1 MSAKETLMLIDV
13 YSLLNRA
20 FYGMAGRNRL
30 TAPDGLPTGALF
42 AFLNMLSKYR
52 DEIRPTHVV
61 SALDMPGETF
71 RHRKFD
77 EYKKGRSPM
86 PDDLARQVPVAREML
101 EYLGF
106 QPVGMT
112 DYEADDLIGTLS
124 QIGEARGMS
133 VKILTGDRDTLQLIS
148 DNTSVV
154 LLTTK
159 RDGSES
165 EVITPD
171 VMMDEYNLS
180 PSQWVDVK
188 GLMGDASDNIPG
200 IRGVGQKTAI
210 KLIQEY
216 GSIDGVYENLGDMK
230 GALLGNLTVGEQMA
244 KLSRELSVICRSVPL
259 EGVDELLSTDIDN
272 AMDREALAQLLTR
285 LNFRSFLERFNL
297 TSPVTGTA
305 REDLKVMADRIRVCA
320 SIDEWLPTLADDDTV
335 AFMLPGNGGDG
346 LLLTRQSCFH
356 FSDPLPILHLIE
368 QCRNT
373 FVTWD
378 FKRQLRKN
386 GLSSPARAVF
396 DVMIASY
403 LLNELGRADDIN
415 FALRA
420 SLGDAYQ
427 PYEDSDLPLLKDLN
441 AERKRLCLL
450 LLQSME
456 LQTDRLDDRG
466 VSSLAQVEMGLVN
479 VLADMEHAGVLVD
492 IEALETESSSMLEEI
507 ESLERSI
514 YLEAGKEFNINSP
527 QQLSEVLYEDL
538 GLPTGR
544 KSSSGQFSTAADE
557 LERLRGFHPII
568 DSIFE
573 YRELTKLRG
582 TFLEGL
588 KKEIDS
594 DGRIRT
600 TYNQALT
607 TTGRLS
613 SSNPNL
619 QNIPIR
625 TDRGKRIRELFIAS
639 PGYVLIGA
647 DYSQIELRLLAHLSG
662 DKNLS
667 DAFNEGRDVHRVT
680 ASALF
685 GKSEQD
691 ITAHERSVAKTVNFS
706 ITYGISDFGLSRD
719 LGIPI
724 SHARRLINRYHDKY
738 PQVDAWL
745 NLQGE
750 VAKEQGY
757 VETLFHRRRYLPELQ
772 SQNRNLYNFGIRA
785 AMNAPV
791 QGTAADLIKIA
802 MVNISRLLKNNK
814 IEARLI
820 LQVHDELIIE
830 ASEKDKDCVISLLR
844 EVMEQAM
851 ELSVPLI
858 ADAKAGYT
866 WGELS

>member
-1 MSAKETLMLIDV
+1 MLIDV

-52 DEIRPTHVV
+52 DELRPTHVV

-200 IRGVGQKTAI
+200 VRGVGQKTAI

-230 GALLGNLTVGEQMA
+230 GALLGNLTVGEEMA

-320 SIDEWLPTLADDDTV
+320 SIDKWLPTLADDDTV

-427 PYEDSDLPLLKDLN
+427 PYEDNDLPLLKDLN

>member
-52 DEIRPTHVV
+52 DELRPTHVV

-200 IRGVGQKTAI
+200 VRGVGQKTAI

-230 GALLGNLTVGEQMA
+230 GALLGNLTVGEEMA

-259 EGVDELLSTDIDN
+259 EGVDELLSTDIDD

-802 MVNISRLLKNNK
+802 MVNVSRLLKNNK

>member
-1 MSAKETLMLIDV
+1 VSAKETLMLIDV

-52 DEIRPTHVV
+52 DELRPTHVV

-200 IRGVGQKTAI
+200 VRGVGQKTAI

-466 VSSLAQVEMGLVN
+466 VSPLAQVEMELVN
-479 VLADMEHAGVLVD
+479 VLADMEHVGVLVD

-527 QQLSEVLYEDL
+527 QQQSGDIGHGNFNQVGRRPLDRCIHGRSDAEVVEISVLRLKLRQIAASMEERLHITLLFSNFSLKIQPSVHLWVFIMVTVD
-538 GLPTGR
+538 
-544 KSSSGQFSTAADE
+544 KSSRMRNGNPKIARQS
-557 LERLRGFHPII
+557 
-568 DSIFE
+568 
-573 YRELTKLRG
+573 
-582 TFLEGL
+582 
-588 KKEIDS
+588 EIGDAVCNAEINRFGDASLMCS
-594 DGRIRT
+594 DILF
-600 TYNQALT
+600 AL
-607 TTGRLS
+607 
-613 SSNPNL
+613 P
-619 QNIPIR
+619 
-625 TDRGKRIRELFIAS
+625 K
-639 PGYVLIGA
+639 
-647 DYSQIELRLLAHLSG
+647 
-662 DKNLS
+662 
-667 DAFNEGRDVHRVT
+667 EGRC
-680 ASALF
+680 
-685 GKSEQD
+685 
-691 ITAHERSVAKTVNFS
+691 
-706 ITYGISDFGLSRD
+706 
-719 LGIPI
+719 
-724 SHARRLINRYHDKY
+724 SHA
-738 PQVDAWL
+738 VD
-745 NLQGE
+745 
-750 VAKEQGY
+750 VAP
-757 VETLFHRRRYLPELQ
+757 F
-772 SQNRNLYNFGIRA
+772 
-785 AMNAPV
+785 
-791 QGTAADLIKIA
+791 
-802 MVNISRLLKNNK
+802 
-814 IEARLI
+814 IECI
-820 LQVHDELIIE
+820 
-830 ASEKDKDCVISLLR
+830 
-844 EVMEQAM
+844 
-851 ELSVPLI
+851 
-858 ADAKAGYT
+858 
-866 WGELS
+866 

>member
-1 MSAKETLMLIDV
+1 VSAKETLMLIDV

-52 DEIRPTHVV
+52 DELRPTHVV

-148 DNTSVV
+148 DKTSVV

-200 IRGVGQKTAI
+200 VRGVGQKTAI

-466 VSSLAQVEMGLVN
+466 VSPLAQVEMELVN
-479 VLADMEHAGVLVD
+479 VLADLEHVGVLVD

-802 MVNISRLLKNNK
+802 MANVSRLLKNNK

>member
-1 MSAKETLMLIDV
+1 MTAKETLMLIDV
-13 YSLLNRA
+13 HSLLNRA

-52 DEIRPTHVV
+52 DELRPTHVV

-200 IRGVGQKTAI
+200 VRGIGQKTAI

-230 GALLGNLTVGEQMA
+230 GALLGNLTVGEEMA

-259 EGVDELLSTDIDN
+259 EGVDELLSTDIDD

-320 SIDEWLPTLADDDTV
+320 SIDKWLPTLADDDTV

-427 PYEDSDLPLLKDLN
+427 PYEDNDLPLLKDLN

-802 MVNISRLLKNNK
+802 MVNVSRLLKNNK

>member
-1 MSAKETLMLIDV
+1 MLIDV
-13 YSLLNRA
+13 HSLLNRA

-52 DEIRPTHVV
+52 DELRPTHVV
-61 SALDMPGETF
+61 SALDMPGKTF

-230 GALLGNLTVGEQMA
+230 GALLGNLTVGEEMA

-259 EGVDELLSTDIDN
+259 EGVDELLSTDIDD

-320 SIDEWLPTLADDDTV
+320 SIDKWLPTLADDDTV

-356 FSDPLPILHLIE
+356 FSDPLPILHFIE

-427 PYEDSDLPLLKDLN
+427 PYEDNDLPLLKDLN

>member
-52 DEIRPTHVV
+52 DELRPTHVV

-200 IRGVGQKTAI
+200 VRGVGQKTAI

-259 EGVDELLSTDIDN
+259 EGVDELLSTDIDS

-466 VSSLAQVEMGLVN
+466 VSPLAQVEMELVN

-507 ESLERSI
+507 ESLERAI

-802 MVNISRLLKNNK
+802 MVNVSRLLKNNK

-830 ASEKDKDCVISLLR
+830 ASEKDKDYVISLLR

>member
-1 MSAKETLMLIDV
+1 
-13 YSLLNRA
+13 
-20 FYGMAGRNRL
+20 
-30 TAPDGLPTGALF
+30 
-42 AFLNMLSKYR
+42 
-52 DEIRPTHVV
+52 
-61 SALDMPGETF
+61 
-71 RHRKFD
+71 
-77 EYKKGRSPM
+77 M

-200 IRGVGQKTAI
+200 VRGVGQKTAI

-415 FALRA
+415 FALNGSTCITLTQFSPRVTGLCVCNQRNRKLHRLFHHFAQERDDAILVLFTRFDNQFVMNLQDKSRFYFIIFQQSGDIGHGNFNQVGRRPLDRCIHGRSDAEVVEISVLRLKLRQIAASMEERLHITLLFSNFSLKIQPSVHLWVFIMVTVDKSSRMRNGNPKIARQSEIGDAVCNAEINRFGDA
-420 SLGDAYQ
+420 SLMC
-427 PYEDSDLPLLKDLN
+427 SDILFALPK
-441 AERKRLCLL
+441 
-450 LLQSME
+450 
-456 LQTDRLDDRG
+456 
-466 VSSLAQVEMGLVN
+466 
-479 VLADMEHAGVLVD
+479 
-492 IEALETESSSMLEEI
+492 
-507 ESLERSI
+507 
-514 YLEAGKEFNINSP
+514 
-527 QQLSEVLYEDL
+527 
-538 GLPTGR
+538 
-544 KSSSGQFSTAADE
+544 
-557 LERLRGFHPII
+557 
-568 DSIFE
+568 
-573 YRELTKLRG
+573 
-582 TFLEGL
+582 
-588 KKEIDS
+588 
-594 DGRIRT
+594 
-600 TYNQALT
+600 
-607 TTGRLS
+607 
-613 SSNPNL
+613 
-619 QNIPIR
+619 
-625 TDRGKRIRELFIAS
+625 
-639 PGYVLIGA
+639 
-647 DYSQIELRLLAHLSG
+647 
-662 DKNLS
+662 
-667 DAFNEGRDVHRVT
+667 EGRC
-680 ASALF
+680 
-685 GKSEQD
+685 
-691 ITAHERSVAKTVNFS
+691 
-706 ITYGISDFGLSRD
+706 
-719 LGIPI
+719 
-724 SHARRLINRYHDKY
+724 SHA
-738 PQVDAWL
+738 VD
-745 NLQGE
+745 
-750 VAKEQGY
+750 VAP
-757 VETLFHRRRYLPELQ
+757 F
-772 SQNRNLYNFGIRA
+772 
-785 AMNAPV
+785 
-791 QGTAADLIKIA
+791 
-802 MVNISRLLKNNK
+802 
-814 IEARLI
+814 IECI
-820 LQVHDELIIE
+820 
-830 ASEKDKDCVISLLR
+830 
-844 EVMEQAM
+844 
-851 ELSVPLI
+851 
-858 ADAKAGYT
+858 
-866 WGELS
+866 

>member
-1 MSAKETLMLIDV
+1 
-13 YSLLNRA
+13 
-20 FYGMAGRNRL
+20 
-30 TAPDGLPTGALF
+30 
-42 AFLNMLSKYR
+42 
-52 DEIRPTHVV
+52 
-61 SALDMPGETF
+61 
-71 RHRKFD
+71 
-77 EYKKGRSPM
+77 M

-230 GALLGNLTVGEQMA
+230 GALLGNLTVGEEMA

-259 EGVDELLSTDIDN
+259 EGVDELLSTDIDD

-427 PYEDSDLPLLKDLN
+427 PYEDNDLPLLKDLN

-802 MVNISRLLKNNK
+802 MVNVSRLLKNNK

>member
-1 MSAKETLMLIDV
+1 MASKKILMLIDV
-13 YSLLNRA
+13 HSLLNRA

-42 AFLNMLSKYR
+42 AFLNMLLKYK
-52 DEIRPTHVV
+52 EEFQPTHVV
-61 SALDMPGETF
+61 SAMDMPGETF
-71 RHRKFD
+71 RHRQFD

-86 PDDLARQVPVAREML
+86 PDDLARQVPIAREL
-101 EYLGF
+101 LDCLGF
-106 QPVGMT
+106 QPVGLH
-112 DYEADDLIGTLS
+112 DYEADDLIGTLAR
-124 QIGEARGMS
+124 IGEDRGMR
-133 VKILTGDRDTLQLIS
+133 VYILTGDRDALQLVS
-148 DNTSVV
+148 DDTSVV

-165 EVITPD
+165 EIITPES
-171 VMMDEYNLS
+171 MMKEYGL
-180 PSQWVDVK
+180 PPAQWIEVK

-200 IRGVGQKTAI
+200 VRGVGQKTALR
-210 KLIQEY
+210 LIREY
-216 GSIDGVYENLGDMK
+216 GSIDNVYEHLGDMK
-230 GALLGNLTVGEQMA
+230 GALLKNLTAGEESA
-244 KLSRELSVICRSVPL
+244 KLSRELSVICRDVPL
-259 EGVDELLSTDIDN
+259 EEADMLLASDVDS
-272 AMDREALAQLLTR
+272 AVDREALALLLTR
-285 LNFRSFLERFNL
+285 LKFRSFLERFNL
-297 TSPVTGTA
+297 SSA
-305 REDLKVMADRIRVCA
+305 ESEAAEESLRDRADRIPIFD
-320 SIDEWLPTLADDDTV
+320 SINEWSEKVAPDVPV
-335 AFMLPGNGGDG
+335 AFLLPSDG
-346 LLLTRQSCFH
+346 ADGILITNQACLFVSEAF
-356 FSDPLPILHLIE
+356 PIVQLIDQRE
-368 QCRNT
+368 NA

-386 GLSSPARAVF
+386 DVKAPHRPVV

-403 LLNELGRADDIN
+403 LLNELGRTDDIE

-420 SLGDAYQ
+420 SLGDAFQ
-427 PYEDSDLPLLKDLN
+427 PYEDDSLPLLKDRN
-441 AERKRLCLL
+441 AENKRLCLL
-450 LLQSME
+450 LLDVAEKQQNQLVERDVTVLADIEME
-456 LQTDRLDDRG
+456 
-466 VSSLAQVEMGLVN
+466 LVN
-479 VLADMEHAGVLVD
+479 VLADMERTGVLID
-492 IEALETESSSMLEEI
+492 LDALEAESASMLSEI
-507 ESLERSI
+507 ESLEQSI
-514 YLEAGKEFNINSP
+514 YRDAGKEFNINSP
-527 QQLSEVLYEDL
+527 QQLAEVLYEEM

-544 KSSSGQFSTAADE
+544 KSSKGQYSTAADE

-568 DSIFE
+568 ESIIEF
-573 YRELTKLRG
+573 RELTKLRG

-625 TDRGKRIRELFIAS
+625 TERGKRIREFFIAS

-685 GKSEQD
+685 GKRESD
-691 ITAHERSVAKTVNFS
+691 ITADERGTAKTVNFS

-719 LGIPI
+719 LNIPI
-724 SHARRLINRYHDKY
+724 PNARRLIKRYHDQY
-738 PQVDAWL
+738 PQVEAWL
-745 NLQGE
+745 DLQGE
-750 VAKEQGY
+750 LAKERGY
-757 VETLFHRRRYLPELQ
+757 VETLFRRRRYLPELQ
-772 SQNRNLYNFGIRA
+772 SQNRNIYNFGIRA

-802 MVNISRLLKNNK
+802 MVRVRRLLKDENLN
-814 IEARLI
+814 ARLI
-820 LQVHDELIIE
+820 LQVHDELILE
-830 ASEKDKDCVISLLR
+830 SSEDDRERVMTLLR
-844 EVMEQAM
+844 DVMEQAM

-858 ADAKAGYT
+858 AEAKAGRT
-866 WGELS
+866 WGDLS

>member
-200 IRGVGQKTAI
+200 VRGVGQKTAI

-230 GALLGNLTVGEQMA
+230 GALLGNLTVGEEMA

-259 EGVDELLSTDIDN
+259 EGVDELLSTDIDD

-305 REDLKVMADRIRVCA
+305 REDLKVIADRIRLCA

>member
-52 DEIRPTHVV
+52 DELRPTHVV

-200 IRGVGQKTAI
+200 VRGIGQKTAI

-230 GALLGNLTVGEQMA
+230 GALLGNLTVGEEMA

-259 EGVDELLSTDIDN
+259 EGVDELLSTDIDD

-320 SIDEWLPTLADDDTV
+320 SIDKWLPTLADDDTV

-427 PYEDSDLPLLKDLN
+427 PYEDNDLPLLKDLN

>member
-1 MSAKETLMLIDV
+1 MTAKETLMLIDV
-13 YSLLNRA
+13 HSLLNRA

-52 DEIRPTHVV
+52 DELRPTHVV
-61 SALDMPGETF
+61 SALDMPGKTF

-230 GALLGNLTVGEQMA
+230 GALLGNLTVGEEKA

-259 EGVDELLSTDIDN
+259 EGVDELLSTDIDD

-320 SIDEWLPTLADDDTV
+320 SIDKWLPTLADDDTV

-427 PYEDSDLPLLKDLN
+427 PYEDNDLPLLKDLN

>member
-1 MSAKETLMLIDV
+1 MTAKETLMLIDV
-13 YSLLNRA
+13 HSLLNRA

-52 DEIRPTHVV
+52 DELRPTHVV
-61 SALDMPGETF
+61 SALDMPGKTF

-230 GALLGNLTVGEQMA
+230 GALLGNLTVGEEMA

-259 EGVDELLSTDIDN
+259 EGVDELLSTDIDD

-320 SIDEWLPTLADDDTV
+320 SIDKWLPTLADDDTV

-427 PYEDSDLPLLKDLN
+427 PYEDNDLPLLKDLN

>member
-1 MSAKETLMLIDV
+1 MTAKETLMLIDV
-13 YSLLNRA
+13 HSLLNRA

-52 DEIRPTHVV
+52 DELRPTHVV
-61 SALDMPGETF
+61 SALDMPGKTF

-230 GALLGNLTVGEQMA
+230 GALLGNLTVGEEKA

-259 EGVDELLSTDIDN
+259 EGVDELLSTDIDD

-320 SIDEWLPTLADDDTV
+320 SIDKWLPTLADDDTV

>member
-52 DEIRPTHVV
+52 DELRPTHVV

-200 IRGVGQKTAI
+200 VRGVGQKTAI

-230 GALLGNLTVGEQMA
+230 GALLGNLTVGEEMA

-259 EGVDELLSTDIDN
+259 EGVDELLSTDIDD

-305 REDLKVMADRIRVCA
+305 REDLKVIADRIRLCA

>member
-1 MSAKETLMLIDV
+1 MSAKETLLLVDV
-13 YSLLNRA
+13 HSLLNRA

-52 DEIRPTHVV
+52 DEFKPTHAV
-61 SALDMPGETF
+61 SAMDMPGETF

-77 EYKKGRSPM
+77 EYKLGRSPM
-86 PDDLARQVPVAREML
+86 PDDLARQVPVARDML

-124 QIGEARGMS
+124 LIGEERGMS
-133 VKILTGDRDTLQLIS
+133 VIILTGDRDTLQLIS

-171 VMMDEYNLS
+171 VMMAKYNIS
-180 PSQWVDVK
+180 PAQWVDVK
-188 GLMGDASDNIPG
+188 GLMGDSSDNIPG
-200 IRGVGQKTAI
+200 VRGVGQKTAL

-230 GALLGNLTVGEQMA
+230 GALLGNLTVGKEMA

-259 EGVDELLSTDIDN
+259 EGVDDLLSTDIDE
-272 AMDREALAQLLTR
+272 AMDGEALAQLLTR
-285 LNFRSFLERFNL
+285 LNFRSFFERFNL
-297 TSPVTGTA
+297 TSPEIRTA
-305 REDLKVMADRIRVCA
+305 QEDLNVTTDRIRACA
-320 SIDEWLPTLADDDTV
+320 SIEEWMTTLTDDDAV
-335 AFMLPGNGGDG
+335 AFMLPGNNGDG
-346 LLLTRQSCFH
+346 LLLTKQSCFY
-356 FSDPLPILHLIE
+356 FSDSLPILHLIDHCE
-368 QCRNT
+368 NT

-386 GLSSPARAVF
+386 SLSAPARSVF

-403 LLNELGRADDIN
+403 LLNELGRADDID
-415 FALRA
+415 FALRS

-427 PYEDSDLPLLKDLN
+427 PYEDHDLPLLKDLN

-450 LLQSME
+450 LLKSME
-456 LQTDRLDDRG
+456 LQTDRLHERG
-466 VSSLAQVEMGLVN
+466 VSFLAQVEMRLVN
-479 VLADMEHAGVLVD
+479 VLADMEHAGILVD
-492 IEALETESSSMLEEI
+492 IEALESESSSMLEEI

-514 YLEAGKEFNINSP
+514 YRDAGKEFNINSP

-544 KSSSGQFSTAADE
+544 RSSSGQFSTDADE

-573 YRELTKLRG
+573 FRELTKLRG

-667 DAFNEGRDVHRVT
+667 DAFNEGRDIHRVT

-691 ITAHERSVAKTVNFS
+691 VTSHERSVAKTVNFS

-724 SHARRLINRYHDKY
+724 SHASRLIKRYHDKY
-738 PQVDAWL
+738 PQVEAWL
-745 NLQGE
+745 KLQGE
-750 VAKEQGY
+750 VAKELGY

-791 QGTAADLIKIA
+791 QGTAADLVKIA
-802 MVNISRLLKNNK
+802 MVNVSRLMKEKKLD
-814 IEARLI
+814 ARLI

-830 ASEKDKDCVISLLR
+830 ASESDKECVISLLR
-844 EVMEQAM
+844 EAMEQAM

-866 WGELS
+866 WGDLS

>member
-1 MSAKETLMLIDV
+1 MLIDV
-13 YSLLNRA
+13 HSLLNRA

-52 DEIRPTHVV
+52 DELRPTHVV
-61 SALDMPGETF
+61 SALDMPGKTF

-230 GALLGNLTVGEQMA
+230 GALLGNLTVGEEMA

-259 EGVDELLSTDIDN
+259 EGVDELLSTDIDD

-320 SIDEWLPTLADDDTV
+320 SIDKWLPTLADDDTV

-427 PYEDSDLPLLKDLN
+427 PYEDNDLPLLKDLN

>member
-1 MSAKETLMLIDV
+1 MLIDV

-52 DEIRPTHVV
+52 DELRPTHVV

-106 QPVGMT
+106 QPVGMA

-230 GALLGNLTVGEQMA
+230 GALLGNLTVGEEMA

-259 EGVDELLSTDIDN
+259 EGVDELLSTDIDD

-320 SIDEWLPTLADDDTV
+320 SIDEWLPTLADNDTV

-427 PYEDSDLPLLKDLN
+427 PYEDNDLPLLKDLN

-492 IEALETESSSMLEEI
+492 IEALESESSSMLEEI

>member
-1 MSAKETLMLIDV
+1 MLIDV
-13 YSLLNRA
+13 HSLLNRA

-52 DEIRPTHVV
+52 DELRPTHVV

-200 IRGVGQKTAI
+200 VRGVGQKTAI

-427 PYEDSDLPLLKDLN
+427 PYEDNDLPLLKDLN

>member
-1 MSAKETLMLIDV
+1 MTAKETLMLIDV
-13 YSLLNRA
+13 HSLLNRA

-52 DEIRPTHVV
+52 DELRPTHVV
-61 SALDMPGETF
+61 SALDMPGKTF

-200 IRGVGQKTAI
+200 VRGVGQKTAI

-230 GALLGNLTVGEQMA
+230 GALLGNLTVGEEMA

-259 EGVDELLSTDIDN
+259 EGVDELLSTDIDD

-320 SIDEWLPTLADDDTV
+320 SIDKWLPTLADDDTV

-427 PYEDSDLPLLKDLN
+427 PYEDNDLPLLKDLN

-802 MVNISRLLKNNK
+802 MVNVSRLLKNNK

>member
-1 MSAKETLMLIDV
+1 MTAKETLMLIDV
-13 YSLLNRA
+13 HSLLNRA

-52 DEIRPTHVV
+52 DELRPTHVV

-200 IRGVGQKTAI
+200 VRGVGQKTAI

-230 GALLGNLTVGEQMA
+230 GALLGNLTVGEEKA

-259 EGVDELLSTDIDN
+259 EGVDELLSTDIDS

-305 REDLKVMADRIRVCA
+305 HEDLKVMADRIRVCA
-320 SIDEWLPTLADDDTV
+320 LIDEWLPTLADDDTV

-427 PYEDSDLPLLKDLN
+427 PYEDNDLPLLKDLN

-466 VSSLAQVEMGLVN
+466 VSPLAQVEMELVN
-479 VLADMEHAGVLVD
+479 VLADMEHVGVLVD

-802 MVNISRLLKNNK
+802 MVNVSRLLKNNK

>member
-52 DEIRPTHVV
+52 DELRPTHVV

-200 IRGVGQKTAI
+200 VRGVGQKTAI

-427 PYEDSDLPLLKDLN
+427 PYEDNDLPLLKDLN